1 MPFIRIPGRPGRFF
15 VSNALPE
22 SLRKYAC
29 LGCRQCQ
36 WCSDERCRPCRADA
50 AKRDDLAAR
59 PVEDVAR

>member
-1 MPFIRIPGRPGRFF
+1 MPFIRIPGTPGRFF

-36 WCSDERCRPCRADA
+36 LCSDERCRPCRAE
-50 AKRDDLAAR
+50 AKRDEPAAR
-59 PVEDVAR
+59 PVEAVTR